1 MTSVSRFLEPPVV
14 AVIGSG
20 FSGVLTAIHLLR
32 GDSNVRVRL
41 VERAA
46 CFGPG
51 RAYATGNPGHLL
63 NVRAGNM
70 SAFPGQP
77 DHFLD
82 WAGVA
87 RDAFVARA
95 TYGRYLQDLL
105 SDALRDQGARLDRRT
120 AEAVAAWREAGR
132 WRVALADGGA
142 LEADAV
148 VLAVGFL
155 AATWPRGVAVEDS
168 SSACLVTDPWSAD
181 LDALPDG
188 DILLLGTGL
197 TMVDVALALAR
208 PGRRLIAVSR
218 RGLLPLGHAV
228 TDLAPPP
235 DGPMATPGQA
245 LETLRSHAA
254 AFGWRAAVDSVRP
267 LTADVWRSWRPAERR
282 RFLRHLR
289 PWWDIHRHRMA
300 PAVADKI
307 SALRSS
313 AALCV
318 RAGRLESV
326 AVVDGAVRARLR
338 FRGEAKARD
347 GRFAAAVNCA
357 SPEGD
362 PRHMDD
368 GLVGDLYRRG
378 LVRSDVLGLG
388 LDMDD
393 DLTMVGSDGASPGLF
408 AVGPLTR
415 GKTWEAVAVPDLR
428 NQAAEAAG
436 SVLRWLEGLQS

>member
-1 MTSVSRFLEPPVV
+1 MTSVSRFPEPPVV

-20 FSGVLTAIHLLR
+20 FSGLLTAIHLLR
-32 GDSNVRVRL
+32 GDPNVRVRL
-41 VERAA
+41 VERAP

-70 SAFPGQP
+70 SAFPDQP

-82 WAGVA
+82 CAGVA

-95 TYGRYLQDLL
+95 TYGLYLQDLL
-105 SDALRDQGARLDRRT
+105 ADALRDADHGARLDRRT

-132 WRVALADGGA
+132 WRVALADGSA

-155 AATWPRGVAVEDS
+155 AAAWPRGVAVEDS
-168 SSACLVTDPWSAD
+168 SAACLVTDPWSAD

-218 RGLLPLGHAV
+218 RGLLPLGHAATSV
-228 TDLAPPP
+228 APPP

-245 LETLRSHAA
+245 LETLRAHAA
-254 AFGWRAAVDSVRP
+254 AFGWRAAVDSIRP
-267 LTADVWRSWRPAERR
+267 LTADVWRSWSPAERR

-307 SALRSS
+307 AALRSS
-313 AALCV
+313 AALTV
-318 RAGRLESV
+318 RAGRLESL
-326 AVVDGAVRARLR
+326 AVVDGGVQARLR
-338 FRGEAKARD
+338 FRGDEEPWD
-347 GRFAAAVNCA
+347 GRFAAAINCA

-362 PRHMDD
+362 PRHGGQ

-378 LVRSDVLGLG
+378 LVQSDSLGLG

-393 DLTMVGSDGASPGLF
+393 DLRLLGPSPGLF

-428 NQAAEAAG
+428 NQAAQAAR
-436 SVLRWLEGLQS
+436 SVRRWLEALLS